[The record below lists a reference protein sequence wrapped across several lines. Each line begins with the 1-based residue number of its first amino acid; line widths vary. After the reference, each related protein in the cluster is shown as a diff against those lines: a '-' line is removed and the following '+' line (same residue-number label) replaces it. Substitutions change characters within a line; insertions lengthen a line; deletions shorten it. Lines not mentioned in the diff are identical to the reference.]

1 MRVIDDENNQVGII
15 DRDQALSIARQAGL
29 DLVEVAPNSDP
40 PVCRIMDYG
49 KWMYQQKRKEKL
61 SQKKQHQTV
70 LKELR
75 LRPKIEEHDMMIKV
89 NHARKFLEKGNK
101 VQFTMMFRGREM
113 THVDIGYDMMEQ
125 IFEELGDVSKIDR
138 PAKMLGKRMTMV
150 LSPMS
155 NNG

>member
-1 MRVIDDENNQVGII
+1 VIDEENNQVGII
-15 DRDQALSIARQAGL
+15 DRDEALNLARQAGL

-113 THVDIGYDMMEQ
+113 THVDIGYEMMEQ
-125 IFEELGDVSKIDR
+125 ILEELGDVSKIDR

-150 LSPMS
+150 LSPVS

>member
-1 MRVIDDENNQVGII
+1 MIDDENNQVGII